1 MLRVFLLLVGL
12 AILAIV
18 VRVMGVRE
26 ILSAA
31 RQSGWT
37 IVWMVALYAAHLAV
51 RGWVIWRSLPE
62 PRLGL
67 IETVRIRFAAEAVE
81 MLTFTGPFLAEP
93 AKGWMFIRRGVPAA
107 HAAAVI
113 LFEYLTYTV
122 VAASMAL
129 AALLVL
135 LTRGAFRGA
144 VHGAI
149 IALVCGLALFTGGVI
164 WAAITGIGLL
174 TPAAT
179 LLRPLLGAERGESMV
194 GRVRRMET
202 HLLSILHARP
212 RHFVT
217 ALVAETASHAMLAM
231 EILLLLRALGFHR
244 HVGDPW
250 IVEGGVKFINAVFVF
265 IPGQFGAAEGT
276 NALIMGTLGYPPAI
290 GVTLALM
297 RRVRAFVVAAAG
309 LVVAPPR

>member
-1 MLRVFLLLVGL
+1 MRVFLLLLGL

-18 VRVMGVRE
+18 LYVMGVRE
-26 ILSAA
+26 ILAAA
-31 RQSGWT
+31 RHSGWT
-37 IVWMVALYAAHLAV
+37 ILWMVALYAAHLAV

-62 PRLGL
+62 PRITLV
-67 IETVRIRFAAEAVE
+67 ETLRIRFAAEAVE

-107 HAAAVI
+107 QAAAVI
-113 LFEYLTYTV
+113 LFEYLAYTV
-122 VAASMAL
+122 VAAGMAL
-129 AALLVL
+129 AGLLVL
-135 LTRGAFRGA
+135 LGRGAFRGA
-144 VHGAI
+144 VHGAV
-149 IALVCGLALFTGGVI
+149 IALVCGLALFVSGVI

-179 LLRPLLGAERGESMV
+179 LLRPLLGAERGESTV
-194 GRVRRMET
+194 GRVRRTEA

-212 RHFVT
+212 RHFVA
-217 ALVAETASHAMLAM
+217 ALVAEAASHAMLAM
-231 EILLLLRALGFHR
+231 EILLLFRALGFHR
-244 HVGDPW
+244 HIGDPL

-276 NALIMGTLGYPPAI
+276 TALIMDALGYPATI

-297 RRVRAFVVAAAG
+297 RRVRAYLVASVG